1 LLVWQAR
8 KIVIDPALLGCDGER
23 QTTEA
28 KAEAKAT
35 AGPST
40 PFGAKNAPNYAQD
53 DRFVVVLSS
62 YLTFVVV
69 LSFHL
74 TSMSRLPHLDRLCIG
89 SDDPDAD
96 FPRLCLCV
104 LWIFEDDP
112 IVLPCGVGLRK
123 LPGSCALNR
132 FGFGI
137 RGIARQGKKN

>member
-1 LLVWQAR
+1 MLVWQAR
-8 KIVIDPALLGCDGER
+8 EIVIGPARLGCDGER

-53 DRFVVVLSS
+53 DR
-62 YLTFVVV
+62 FVVV